1 MSSVNIVDFTK
12 VEILPSNQPALG
24 VFSFRGGNPVITF
37 QIPSQARYLK
47 TNSLRINGRL
57 KLTGG
62 AGATLPD
69 NNNLKGGGANAI
81 TLSSRVGV
89 HSCFQNVNLVSAGS
103 NQSLESIRQYGRLVA
118 SLLSSTHSGQDMA
131 TEKSVVAVMNGLES
145 SSSLLVNNEVSFSIP
160 LYAGMLQGT
169 SLIPLS
175 ANGVNGLGVNIEL
188 ASDQQVLKGA
198 DSGAGAGAFYEL
210 RDLSL
215 TCDLA
220 VPDEQGVQ
228 QLSQSGSGSMEFNTW
243 SSLYSVINSS
253 DATQTYNLANSRV
266 VSIVHNFLPVS
277 HSNTYTQDG
286 FTTDMLK
293 NIGGGG
299 DYDADVVLRR
309 VSFSRN
315 GVPFGND
322 YEMKCADQST
332 SKIPETQVM
341 MKYLQAYQ
349 PLGRMLNSRRLLD
362 YGGQPLRLD
371 RPADKSANR
380 DHGIR
385 ADASRNFGIG
395 LETDP
400 VSDVGVDFKGQAY
413 ATRIVSSLNGQS
425 PNAVFT
431 HILSK
436 NSLSYSPQ
444 GITVTN

>member
-24 VFSFRGGNPVITF
+24 VFSFRKGNPIVTF

-47 TNSLRINGRL
+47 TNTLRINGRL
-57 KLTGG
+57 KITGG
-62 AGATLPD
+62 AGATLP
-69 NNNLKGGGANAI
+69 NNNNSKGGGANAV

-118 SLLSSTHSGQDMA
+118 SLLSSPHSSQDMA
-131 TEKSVVAVMNGLES
+131 TEKSCVAVMNGIES
-145 SSSLLVNNEVSFSIP
+145 SSSLMVNNEVNFSVP

-175 ANGVNGLGVNIEL
+175 LVQGIGINIEL

-198 DSGAGAGAFYEL
+198 NAGAGDGAFYEL
-210 RDLSL
+210 SDLSL

-220 VPDEQGVQ
+220 VPDAEGVQ
-228 QLSQSGSGSMEFNTW
+228 QLSQAGTGSLEFNTF

-266 VSIVHNFLPVS
+266 LSIVHNFLPVS
-277 HSNTYTQDG
+277 HSNSYDHDV

-299 DYDADVVLRR
+299 DYTADVELRR

-315 GVPFGND
+315 GVPFGVD
-322 YEMKCADQST
+322 YEYKCADQSS

-362 YGGQPLRLD
+362 YGGQPLRVD
-371 RPADKSANR
+371 RPADKTANR

-385 ADASRNFGIG
+385 ADAARNFGIG
-395 LETDP
+395 LSTDD
-400 VSDVGVDFKGQAY
+400 VSDVGVDFKNQAY

-431 HILSK
+431 HLLCK
-436 NSLSYSPQ
+436 NVLTYSPQ
-444 GITVTN
+444 GITVSN

>member
-1 MSSVNIVDFTK
+1 MSSVDIVDFQK
-12 VEILPSNQPALG
+12 AEILPSNQPALG
-24 VFSFRGGNPVITF
+24 VYSFRKGNPVITF

-57 KLTGG
+57 KITGG

-118 SLLSSTHSGQDMA
+118 SLLSSTHSEQDLMS
-131 TEKSVVAVMNGLES
+131 EKSCVAVMNGLES

-160 LYAGMLQGT
+160 LYAGMLQGQ

-175 ANGVNGLGVNIEL
+175 QNGVNGLGINIEL
-188 ASDQQVLKGA
+188 ASDPQVLKGA
-198 DSGAGAGAFYEL
+198 NAKDGDGAFYEL
-210 RDLSL
+210 SDLSL
-215 TCDLA
+215 SCDLA
-220 VPDEQGVQ
+220 VPDSAGVQ
-228 QLSQSGSGSMEFNTW
+228 QLSQAGSGTMEFNTW

-266 VSIVHNFLPVS
+266 ISIVHNFLPVS
-277 HSNTYTQDG
+277 HSNSYLHDG
-286 FTTDMLK
+286 FTTGMLK
-293 NIGGGG
+293 NVVGGNYTG
-299 DYDADVVLRR
+299 DVELRR
-309 VSFSRN
+309 VSFARN
-315 GVPFGND
+315 GVPFGLD
-322 YEMKCADQST
+322 YEMKCADQSA

-371 RPADKSANR
+371 RPADKTANR
-380 DHGIR
+380 DHGLR
-385 ADASRNFGIG
+385 ADAARNFGIG

-400 VSDVGVDFKGQAY
+400 ISDVGVNFKAQSY
-413 ATRIVSSLNGQS
+413 ATRIVSTLDGQS
-425 PNAVFT
+425 PNSIFS

-436 NSLSYSPQ
+436 NVLTYTPS
-444 GITVTN
+444 GIMVSN

>member
-24 VFSFRGGNPVITF
+24 KFSFRNGNPICSF

-47 TNSLRINGRL
+47 TNTLRINGRL
-57 KLTGG
+57 KITGG
-62 AGATLPD
+62 AGATLP
-69 NNNLKGGGANAI
+69 NNNNSKGGGATAV

-131 TEKSVVAVMNGLES
+131 TEKSCVAVMNGIES
-145 SSSLLVNNEVSFSIP
+145 SSSLMVNNEVNFSIP

-175 ANGVNGLGVNIEL
+175 LVQGIGINIEL

-198 DSGAGAGAFYEL
+198 DAGAGDGAFYEL
-210 RDLSL
+210 SDLSL

-220 VPDEQGVQ
+220 VPDAEGVQ
-228 QLSQSGSGSMEFNTW
+228 QLSQAGTGSLEFNTF

-266 VSIVHNFLPVS
+266 LSIVHNFLPVS
-277 HSNTYTQDG
+277 HSNSYNHDG

-293 NIGGGG
+293 NVVGNAYTG
-299 DYDADVVLRR
+299 DVELRR

-315 GVPFGND
+315 GVPFGVD
-322 YEMKCADQST
+322 YEYKCADQST

-362 YGGQPLRLD
+362 YGGQPLRVD
-371 RPADKSANR
+371 RPADRTANR

-385 ADASRNFGIG
+385 ADASRNLGIG
-395 LETDP
+395 LSTDD
-400 VSDVGVDFKGQAY
+400 VSVVTEVLTNKAY
-413 ATRIVSSLNGQS
+413 ANL
-425 PNAVFT
+425 
-431 HILSK
+431 IL
-436 NSLSYSPQ
+436 
-444 GITVTN
+444 